1 MLHARQRYG
10 EALAAL
16 LDETLARLDVN
27 SAETAH
33 KRCCPGIPIFSW
45 KAIVDPIPEEAL
57 QSRKA
62 YQVWLRTFLDFDV
75 QEARRG
81 NIVSPWKA
89 ACDVLRDVRDNLR
102 NAIDFGALSAES
114 HHEFMK
120 HVHSCN
126 ESVGRR
132 ISP

>member
-1 MLHARQRYG
+1 MLDSATERPLLPCSTKCWHALMSTVQRLPTNG
-10 EALAAL
+10 AVRVFL
-16 LDETLARLDVN
+16 
-27 SAETAH
+27 
-33 KRCCPGIPIFSW
+33 IFSW